1 MRKGLVL
8 ALAAA
13 LIVVGSPAL
22 ADKAAFGD
30 RNDTRGRLDMKRF
43 THGHAGGGS
52 VVHTVT
58 MFKGFPSRLLKA
70 PSPAKKQ
77 LRPSTVW
84 FFFDTN
90 RDNRAERAVAVR
102 WNRGK
107 ARAVVT
113 NQAGGTSVRRRSR
126 GPTSARSGSG
136 SSTVCSAAIASA
148 PTDGGPTLSSGEGTS
163 AEASAPTRSGAPGCM
178 TRVARLP
185 HGTPCRAGE

>member
-113 NQAGGTSVRRRSR
+113 NQSGRNFGQAKVSRPNKRTVRIRVKHSLLGRNRFRPYRWWPNTFFRGRDVCRSKCTDTVR
-126 GPTSARSGSG
+126 G
-136 SSTVCSAAIASA
+136 
-148 PTDGGPTLSSGEGTS
+148 
-163 AEASAPTRSGAPGCM
+163 
-178 TRVARLP
+178 ARL
-185 HGTPCRAGE
+185 HD

>member
-8 ALAAA
+8 ALAFA

-22 ADKAAFGD
+22 ADKSTFGD

-43 THGHAGGGS
+43 THGHAGSGA
-52 VVHTVT
+52 VVHTIT

-70 PSPAKKQ
+70 PSPPKKQ
-77 LRPSTVW
+77 LKPNTVW

-107 ARAVVT
+107 LRAVVT
-113 NQAGGTSVRRRSR
+113 NQNGRVFGHGKVTRPNRRTVKVEVGHGPLGRRRFRPYRWWPNTYYR
-126 GPTSARSGSG
+126 GSDVCRRKCSDTVGSARLH
-136 SSTVCSAAIASA
+136 
-148 PTDGGPTLSSGEGTS
+148 D
-163 AEASAPTRSGAPGCM
+163 
-178 TRVARLP
+178 
-185 HGTPCRAGE
+185 